1 MNRST
6 VVVSRRWS
14 GPLIKI
20 DVRTVDE
27 NDTEVAVSMSLAE
40 FLNCVCDEIGSPV
53 LKITSAKLRRSVHE
67 AADTV
72 VTGMKAETTQAM

>member
-40 FLNCVCDEIGSPV
+40 FLNCVCDEIGNPI
-53 LKITSAKLRRSVHE
+53 LKVTVAKLRKAVHD
-67 AADTV
+67 AAAEV
-72 VTGMKAETTQAM
+72 VNGMKAETTQAM